1 MVFGTRIPTALV
13 TLVLLTGVLW
23 TTGCD
28 TSTTKNEAQYRA
40 LQGTWEI
47 VSLEID
53 GVSFTTETSAR
64 YDSLQVTFS
73 STAGGKTY
81 TLRGEQDAQ
90 NILTASGSVTILD
103 APQSLALTRGPET
116 VILTYDITQS
126 RRAMLAVPPG
136 RLNGSDVL
144 LQLLLPNGAWPG
156 SPSAELRLERL

>member
-1 MVFGTRIPTALV
+1 MVFGTRIPAVSLTLAL
-13 TLVLLTGVLW
+13 LASVLW

-28 TSTTKNEAQYRA
+28 TGTTKNEAQYQA

-47 VSLEID
+47 VNLEIA
-53 GVSFTTETSAR
+53 GVSFTTETRAR
-64 YDSLQVTFS
+64 YDSLQVTFR

-81 TLRGEQDAQ
+81 TLHGEKDAQ
-90 NILTASGSVTILD
+90 NTLIASGSVTILD

-126 RRAMLAVPPG
+126 RRAMLAVPRG
-136 RLNGSDVL
+136 RLNGSNVF
-144 LQLLLPNGAWPG
+144 LQLLLPNGAWSG